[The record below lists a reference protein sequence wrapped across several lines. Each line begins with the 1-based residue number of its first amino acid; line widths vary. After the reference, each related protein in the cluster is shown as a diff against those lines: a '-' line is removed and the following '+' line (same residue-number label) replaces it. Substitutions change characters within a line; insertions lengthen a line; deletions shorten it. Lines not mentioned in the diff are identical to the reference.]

1 MKPII
6 FEEKVWD
13 QEIWPGI
20 VSEYGKKIAITWVCK
35 RELGFTV
42 RRHTEYQLQV
52 EDRWSSYPRKNT
64 KVHLDFYDEQMRT
77 LFLLKYS

>member
-6 FEEKVWD
+6 FEEKKWD
-13 QEIWPGI
+13 HELWPNL
-20 VSEYGKKIAITWVCK
+20 VAEHGKKIGISWVCK

-42 RRHTEYQLQV
+42 RRHTEYLS
-52 EDRWSSYPRKNT
+52 DDGRAYSRRNT
-64 KVHLDFYDEQMRT
+64 KVCLDFYDEQMRT